1 MDSNKDKP
9 TRYMWRTRE
18 GDTLR
23 IEDMEDSHIE
33 NAYKYFTTKGN
44 KDNPKV
50 KERISHLK
58 QEMFIRSL
66 GEL

>member
-1 MDSNKDKP
+1 
-9 TRYMWRTRE
+9 MWRTRE

-23 IEDMEDSHIE
+23 IEDMKDSHIE
-33 NAYKYFTTKGN
+33 NAYKYFTTNGN